1 MRVTHG
7 FPAITAITTCQV
19 ITIITTGNQ
28 VFLRFGRD
36 DVRIP
41 EPMAGLFQTLV
52 RPPR

>member
-1 MRVTHG
+1 MRATHG
-7 FPAITAITTCQV
+7 PPAITAITTCQV
-19 ITIITTGNQ
+19 ITTGNQ

-41 EPMAGLFQTLV
+41 ESMAGLFQTLV